1 MRDVQKKQAFHQSPV
16 PNPQTLSTMIVNRI
30 SKCCL
35 LIVLVGVLAMSCG
48 PRPRFTSAEPEEIGR
63 RDEAVERSAERHK
76 GRIDKA
82 KMSRIINSYLG
93 VPYQYGGD
101 TKSGTDC
108 SGLVAQVYRKYAG
121 FNLPRSTK
129 KLYQLVKQ
137 VEQDD
142 LAYGDLVFF
151 SDGWFSVSHV
161 GIYIGEGRF
170 VHSAKSS
177 GVIVS
182 SLNENYYRRRYRGA
196 RRVIP

>member
-1 MRDVQKKQAFHQSPV
+1 MNNVPSKAGISPV
-16 PNPQTLSTMIVNRI
+16 PSPKTLSATRMKRL
-30 SKCCL
+30 SGYCL
-35 LIVLVGVLAMSCG
+35 LIVFLGAILTGCG
-48 PRPRFTSAEPEEIGR
+48 PQPRFTSATPEER
-63 RDEAVERSAERHK
+63 RSRDKTEEQSAEKDK
-76 GRIDKA
+76 GKIDKA
-82 KMSRIINSYLG
+82 KMGRIINSFLG

-101 TKSGTDC
+101 TKSGMDC

-121 FNLPRSTK
+121 FSLPRSTK

-137 VEQDD
+137 VDQDN
-142 LAYGDLVFF
+142 LVYGDLVFF

-161 GIYIGEGRF
+161 GIYIGNGQF

-182 SLNENYYRRRYRGA
+182 SLEENYYRKRYRGA

>member
-1 MRDVQKKQAFHQSPV
+1 MNNAPSKTGVWPV
-16 PNPQTLSTMIVNRI
+16 PSPKTLSAARMKRL
-30 SKCCL
+30 SGYCL
-35 LIVLVGVLAMSCG
+35 LVFFLGTILTGCG
-48 PRPRFTSAEPEEIGR
+48 PQPRFTSAEPEARGS
-63 RDEAVERSAERHK
+63 RDKTEERSAEQHK
-76 GRIDKA
+76 GKIDKA
-82 KMSRIINSYLG
+82 KMGKIISSFLG
-93 VPYQYGGD
+93 APYQYGGD
-101 TKSGTDC
+101 TKSGMDC
-108 SGLVAQVYRKYAG
+108 SGLVTQVYSKYAG
-121 FNLPRSTK
+121 FDLPRSTK

-182 SLNENYYRRRYRGA
+182 SLDENYYKRRYRGA

>member
-1 MRDVQKKQAFHQSPV
+1 MIMKK
-16 PNPQTLSTMIVNRI
+16 LSEYY
-30 SKCCL
+30 L
-35 LIVLVGVLAMSCG
+35 LIVLFGILMMSCG
-48 PRPRFTSAEPEEIGR
+48 PQPRFTSAEPEARGS
-63 RDEAVERSAERHK
+63 RDKREERPAEKHK
-76 GRIDKA
+76 GKIDKA
-82 KMSRIINSYLG
+82 KMGKIISSFLG
-93 VPYQYGGD
+93 APYQYGGD
-101 TKSGTDC
+101 TKSGMDC
-108 SGLVAQVYRKYAG
+108 SGLVTQVYSKYAG
-121 FNLPRSTK
+121 FDLPRSTK

-182 SLNENYYRRRYRGA
+182 SLDENYYKRRYRGA

>member
-1 MRDVQKKQAFHQSPV
+1 MIMRKPSEYY
-16 PNPQTLSTMIVNRI
+16 
-30 SKCCL
+30 L
-35 LIVLVGVLAMSCG
+35 LIVFVGLLVMSCG
-48 PRPRFTSAEPEEIGR
+48 PRPRFTSAEPEER
-63 RDEAVERSAERHK
+63 RERDQTEERYGEEQK
-76 GRIDKA
+76 GKIDKA
-82 KMSRIINSYLG
+82 KMGRIINSYLG

-101 TKSGTDC
+101 TKSGMDC
-108 SGLVAQVYRKYAG
+108 SGLIGQVYRKYAG

-137 VEQDD
+137 VDQDD

-161 GIYIGEGRF
+161 GIYVGGGQF

-182 SLNENYYRRRYRGA
+182 SLDENYYRRRYRGA